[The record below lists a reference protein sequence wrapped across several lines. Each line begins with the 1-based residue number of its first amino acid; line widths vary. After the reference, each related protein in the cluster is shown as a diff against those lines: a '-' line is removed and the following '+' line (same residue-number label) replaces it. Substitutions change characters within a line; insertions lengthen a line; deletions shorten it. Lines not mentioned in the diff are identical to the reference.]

1 MGVAYRQGSGVGTG
15 VRESQIVWGILG
27 EVKSEV
33 DKAVAKH
40 APMNSPHEGSSTI
53 REEFEE
59 LWEHV
64 KSDTGTTPEARK
76 EAVQVAAMAVRY
88 ILDLISNKE

>member
-1 MGVAYRQGSGVGTG
+1 MGIADRQGSGVGTG
-15 VRESQIVWGILG
+15 VRESQLVWGILS
-27 EVKSEV
+27 EIKSEV

-40 APMNSPHEGSSTI
+40 APMNSPHEGSSAI

-64 KSDTGTTPEARK
+64 KSDTGRTPEARK